1 MRLGNAFQQSQYTL
15 SRTHKSKKLDIVKKL
30 ILNMCA
36 AAQQVYS
43 CLRNRLK
50 ACTALKHRAKG
61 DYANMMLK
69 IADEFY
75 PSCDRIIVVSGNL
88 NTHDKASFYEAFPP
102 KTAYRLSQNF
112 VLYCIRVIKISLID

>member
-1 MRLGNAFQQSQYTL
+1 
-15 SRTHKSKKLDIVKKL
+15 
-30 ILNMCA
+30 
-36 AAQQVYS
+36 
-43 CLRNRLK
+43 
-50 ACTALKHRAKG
+50 
-61 DYANMMLK
+61 MMLK